1 MNSTTSGGK
10 SAGPH
15 HREHDQSR
23 DEDDEPREYSSPAC
37 LMHEFDLA
45 GERSGAAR
53 SHGRVDSASRFIAA
67 PASVLYR
74 AHLDPRALMS
84 WLPPQGMA
92 GRLEQFDPRV
102 GGTYRMVLSYRD
114 ASHAVPGKTTEHSD
128 VVRGR
133 FAELVPDRRI
143 VQLVRF
149 ESDDP
154 AFAEEMKITWM
165 FDAVPGGTEVTVR
178 CENVPTAIRPEDHA
192 VGLASS
198 LANLAAWCEQVFPAT
213 CRDPKACP

>member
-15 HREHDQSR
+15 DQECDLSRE
-23 DEDDEPREYSSPAC
+23 EEEEPREYSSPAC

-53 SHGRVDSASRFIAA
+53 SSIRVDSASRFIAA
-67 PASVLYR
+67 PASALYR
-74 AHLDPRALMS
+74 AHLDPQALTS
-84 WLPPQGMA
+84 WLPPAGMT

-102 GGTYRMVLSYRD
+102 GGTYKMLLSHRD
-114 ASHAVPGKTTEHSD
+114 ASHAVAGKTTEHSD
-128 VVRGR
+128 AIRGR
-133 FAELVPDRRI
+133 FAELVPGRRI

-149 ESDDP
+149 ESDDA
-154 AFAEEMKITWM
+154 AFAEEMKITWT
-165 FDAVPGGTEVTVR
+165 FDAAPGGTRVTVR

-192 VGLASS
+192 RGLASS
-198 LANLAAWCEQVFPAT
+198 LANLAAWCE
-213 CRDPKACP
+213 